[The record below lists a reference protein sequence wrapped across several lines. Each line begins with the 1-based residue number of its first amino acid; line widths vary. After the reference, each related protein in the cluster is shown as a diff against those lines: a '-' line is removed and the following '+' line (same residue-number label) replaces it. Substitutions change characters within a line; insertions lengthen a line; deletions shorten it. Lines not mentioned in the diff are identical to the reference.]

1 MISCQ
6 SDKIWLSY
14 TLFLFLFSPKGD
26 LLASVG
32 GDPDYML
39 TIWDWKEEQTVLR
52 SKAFSQEVFRV
63 TFSTELEGQ
72 LTTAGTGHIRYCQVS
87 RPGCHIW
94 KELVVSHV
102 SWDRNI
108 NYNEDNFQCQ
118 CILSEV
124 PDISDQCVQAGA
136 KHFPKIANPFQKGW
150 GKILNW
156 QTNFEYNFS
165 IKICYGSCC
174 TKLEK

>member
-1 MISCQ
+1 MHYFC
-6 SDKIWLSY
+6 
-14 TLFLFLFSPKGD
+14 FLFSPKGD

-87 RPGCHIW
+87 LPGCHIW
-94 KELVVSHV
+94 KVLVVSHI
-102 SWDRNI
+102 SWHRNI
-108 NYNEDNFQCQ
+108 NCIEDNNFHCQ
-118 CILSEV
+118 CILSELCLIHR
-124 PDISDQCVQAGA
+124 ISVCKLGLNNFQ
-136 KHFPKIANPFQKGW
+136 IANPFQKGW
-150 GKILNW
+150 RENSLV
-156 QTNFEYNFS
+156 TNQFFNTIF
-165 IKICYGSCC
+165 
-174 TKLEK
+174 L